1 MSVLYIVSTPIGN
14 LEDITARA
22 KRVLAEADVI
32 LAEDTRV
39 TARLLSAFGIRTR
52 LESCHEHNEADKSG
66 EMIRRMSEET
76 LSVALVT
83 DAGTPGI
90 SDPGARIISAAW
102 EAGIEVRS
110 VPGPC
115 ALVSALSLSGFDE
128 KEFTFHGFLPR
139 RKGELIRKLK
149 GMAGRTELAVFYE
162 SPHRVASLLSAI
174 NEVYPDAMLSISR
187 ELTKLH
193 EQTLRG
199 TAGEVLAR
207 FASDEGLLRG
217 EFCLVLRLA
226 GISAQP
232 EREQSAESL
241 ESRLVGLVLSGVS
254 LRKASETLVEQ
265 GERKNLVYAAGLNVK
280 RAAKLL
286 NEELDG

>member
-66 EMIRRMSEET
+66 EMIRRMSKET

-174 NEVYPDAMLSISR
+174 NEVYPDAMLSVSR

-232 EREQSAESL
+232 ERGQSAESL

-254 LRKASETLVEQ
+254 LRKASETLLEQ

-286 NEELDG
+286 NEERDG

>member
-1 MSVLYIVSTPIGN
+1 
-14 LEDITARA
+14 
-22 KRVLAEADVI
+22 
-32 LAEDTRV
+32 
-39 TARLLSAFGIRTR
+39 
-52 LESCHEHNEADKSG
+52 
-66 EMIRRMSEET
+66 MSEET

-174 NEVYPDAMLSISR
+174 NEVYPDAMLSVSR